1 LFFVFVLPF
10 LFVLLFILIYSFFFI
25 ELGWL
30 IDCYLTPRL
39 QYCSYI
45 ITRTSY
51 K

>member
-1 LFFVFVLPF
+1 MFMLE
-10 LFVLLFILIYSFFFI
+10 LLKSKDGSEAPIPVKVV
-25 ELGWL
+25 
-30 IDCYLTPRL
+30 DCYLTPRL